1 MPRTNECE
9 YKMIKKVVRTGLAVA
24 LTTALAACSTFD
36 FSNDRIQYE
45 TSDSRAPLEVPPDL
59 SSVPGSDRYSVPS
72 RPQTVWASQQAQLDA
87 AQAADGNQAASLLLP
102 QGEVAKIVR
111 EGNNRWIHV
120 NMAPEMVWP
129 IMQDFWS
136 TVGLSLSRQD
146 AATGVMETNWA
157 ENRAKLP
164 QDIIRAT
171 LGRVIDMVYSTGER
185 DQYRA
190 RVERSANGGCDIFI
204 THRAMVEVVKS
215 LGGDNETTVWQPGP
229 SDPEME
235 AEMLTR
241 MTQRINQEF
250 NPNATKQ
257 TPAEHEAEV
266 EKLAAYQVENSVS
279 QLEQNAEGVA
289 TSIFIKEDF
298 ERAWR
303 RLALAVDRMGF
314 TVEDRDRSRGFFLV
328 RYLDEEYEEQ
338 KRSEQG
344 FWSNVFGRDTPV
356 EAPQYVIY
364 LQRLSDTECRV
375 HVLGPDGKAD
385 TTGVAPRILTL
396 LSEQTK

>member
-1 MPRTNECE
+1 M
-9 YKMIKKVVRTGLAVA
+9 MKKIVRTGLVVA
-24 LTTALAACSTFD
+24 LPMALAACSSFD
-36 FSNDRIQYE
+36 FGQDRIQYE
-45 TSDSRAPLEVPPDL
+45 TSDSRAPLEIPPDL
-59 SSVPGSDRYSVPS
+59 SSVPGSDRYAVPS
-72 RPQTVWASQQAQLDA
+72 RQQVIYASQQAQGN
-87 AQAADGNQAASLLLP
+87 AQGANQNAQLVLP
-102 QGEVAKIVR
+102 QGEVAKIIR
-111 EGNNRWIHV
+111 DGNDRWIHV
-120 NMAPEMVWP
+120 DLAPEIVWP
-129 IMQDFWS
+129 VMQDFWT

-164 QDIIRAT
+164 QDIIRGS
-171 LGRVIDMVYSTGER
+171 LGRIVDLVYSTGER

-190 RVERSANGGCDIFI
+190 RIERSATGGSDIFV

-215 LGGDNETTVWQPGP
+215 MGGDNETTVWQPGP

-241 MTQRINQEF
+241 LAQRINQEF
-250 NPNATKQ
+250 NPEAVKKSA
-257 TPAEHEAEV
+257 AEHEAEV
-266 EKLAAYQVENSVS
+266 QKLTSYQAEEAIS
-279 QLEQNAEGVA
+279 QLEQDAEGVA

-303 RLALAVDRMGF
+303 RVALAIDRMGF

-328 RYLDEEYEEQ
+328 RYLDQEYEEQ

-344 FWSNVFGRDTPV
+344 FWSNAFGNTKPV

-385 TTGVAPRILTL
+385 QTGVAPRILTL

>member
-1 MPRTNECE
+1 MSDS
-9 YKMIKKVVRTGLAVA
+9 KMIKKFVRTGLAVA
-24 LTTALAACSTFD
+24 LPMALAACSAID
-36 FSNDRIQYE
+36 FGQDRIQYE
-45 TSDSRAPLEVPPDL
+45 TSDSRAPLEIPPDL
-59 SSVPGSDRYSVPS
+59 SSVPGSDRYTVPS
-72 RPQTVWASQQAQLDA
+72 RPQTVWASQQAQADA
-87 AQAADGNQAASLLLP
+87 SASNGMPANMVLLP

-111 EGNNRWIHV
+111 EGNDRWIHV
-120 NMAPEMVWP
+120 NMTPEMVWP
-129 IMQDFWS
+129 IMQDFWT

-146 AATGVMETNWA
+146 ATTGVMETNWA

-171 LGRVIDMVYSTGER
+171 LGRVVDLVYSTGER

-190 RVERSANGGCDIFI
+190 RVERTADGGCDIFV

-215 LGGDNETTVWQPGP
+215 MGGDNETTVWQPGP

-241 MTQRINQEF
+241 LAHRINQEF
-250 NPNATKQ
+250 NPNSTK
-257 TPAEHEAEV
+257 PSAAEHEAEV
-266 EKLAAYQVENSVS
+266 EKLATYQPENSIS

-328 RYLDEEYEEQ
+328 RYLDQEYEDQ

-344 FWSNVFGRDTPV
+344 FWSNVFGKDTPV

>member
-1 MPRTNECE
+1 
-9 YKMIKKVVRTGLAVA
+9 MIKKVVRTGLAVA

-59 SSVPGSDRYSVPS
+59 NSVPGSDRYTVPS

-87 AQAADGNQAASLLLP
+87 AQAANGNQAASLLLP

-266 EKLAAYQVENSVS
+266 EKLASYQVEDSVS

-375 HVLGPDGKAD
+375 HVLGSDGKAD

>member
-1 MPRTNECE
+1 M
-9 YKMIKKVVRTGLAVA
+9 MKKIVRTGLVVA
-24 LTTALAACSTFD
+24 LPMALAACSSFD
-36 FSNDRIQYE
+36 FGQDRIQYE
-45 TSDSRAPLEVPPDL
+45 TSDSRAPLEIPPDL
-59 SSVPGSDRYSVPS
+59 SSVPGSDRYAVPS
-72 RPQTVWASQQAQLDA
+72 RQQVIYASQQAQGNAQDA
-87 AQAADGNQAASLLLP
+87 NQNAQLVLP
-102 QGEVAKIVR
+102 QGEVAKIIR
-111 EGNNRWIHV
+111 DGNDRWIHV
-120 NMAPEMVWP
+120 DLAPEIVWP
-129 IMQDFWS
+129 VMQDFWT

-164 QDIIRAT
+164 QDIIRGT
-171 LGRVIDMVYSTGER
+171 LGRIVDLVYSTGER

-190 RVERSANGGCDIFI
+190 RIERSATGGSDIFV

-215 LGGDNETTVWQPGP
+215 MGGDNETTVWQPGP

-241 MTQRINQEF
+241 LAQRINQEF
-250 NPNATKQ
+250 NPEAVKKSA
-257 TPAEHEAEV
+257 AEHEAEV
-266 EKLAAYQVENSVS
+266 QKLTSYQAEEAIS

-303 RLALAVDRMGF
+303 RVALAIDRMGF

-328 RYLDEEYEEQ
+328 RYLDQEYEEQ

-344 FWSNVFGRDTPV
+344 FWSNAFGNTKPV

-385 TTGVAPRILTL
+385 QTGVAPRILTL

>member
-1 MPRTNECE
+1 M
-9 YKMIKKVVRTGLAVA
+9 MKKIVRTGLVVA
-24 LTTALAACSTFD
+24 LPMALAACSSFD
-36 FSNDRIQYE
+36 FGQDRIQYE
-45 TSDSRAPLEVPPDL
+45 TSDSRAPLEIPPDL
-59 SSVPGSDRYSVPS
+59 SSVPGSDRYAVPS
-72 RPQTVWASQQAQLDA
+72 RQQVIYASQQAQGNVQSA
-87 AQAADGNQAASLLLP
+87 NQNAQLVLP
-102 QGEVAKIVR
+102 QGEVAKIIR
-111 EGNNRWIHV
+111 DGNDRWIHV
-120 NMAPEMVWP
+120 DLAPEIVWP
-129 IMQDFWS
+129 VMQDFWT

-164 QDIIRAT
+164 QDIIRGT
-171 LGRVIDMVYSTGER
+171 LGRIVDLVYSTGER

-190 RVERSANGGCDIFI
+190 RIERSATGGSDIFV

-215 LGGDNETTVWQPGP
+215 MGGDNETTVWQPGP

-241 MTQRINQEF
+241 LAQRINQEF
-250 NPNATKQ
+250 NPEAVKKSA
-257 TPAEHEAEV
+257 AEHEAEV
-266 EKLAAYQVENSVS
+266 QKLTSYQAEEAIS
-279 QLEQNAEGVA
+279 QLEQDAEGVA

-303 RLALAVDRMGF
+303 RVALAIDRMGF

-328 RYLDEEYEEQ
+328 RYLDQEYEEQ

-344 FWSNVFGRDTPV
+344 FWSNAFGNTKPV

-385 TTGVAPRILTL
+385 QTGVAPRILTL

>member
-1 MPRTNECE
+1 
-9 YKMIKKVVRTGLAVA
+9 MIKKVVRTGLVVA
-24 LTTALAACSTFD
+24 LPMALAACSTFD
-36 FSNDRIQYE
+36 FGQDRIQYE
-45 TSDSRAPLEVPPDL
+45 TSDSRAPLEIPPDL
-59 SSVPGSDRYSVPS
+59 TSVPGSDRFAVPS

-87 AQAADGNQAASLLLP
+87 AQAGNTNQNALVLLP

-120 NMAPEMVWP
+120 NLSPEMVWP
-129 IMQDFWS
+129 IMQDFWT
-136 TVGLSLSRQD
+136 TVGLSLARQD

-190 RVERSANGGCDIFI
+190 RVERSANGGSDIFV

-241 MTQRINQEF
+241 LAQRINQEF
-250 NPNATKQ
+250 NPEAVKKS
-257 TPAEHEAEV
+257 PAKHEAEV
-266 EKLAAYQVENSVS
+266 EKLASYQPENSVS
-279 QLEQNAEGVA
+279 QLEQDAEGVA
-289 TSIFIKEDF
+289 TSIYIKEDF

-303 RLALAVDRMGF
+303 RVALAVDRMGF

-328 RYLDEEYEEQ
+328 RYLDQEYEEQ

>member
-1 MPRTNECE
+1 M
-9 YKMIKKVVRTGLAVA
+9 MKKIVRTGLVVA
-24 LTTALAACSTFD
+24 LPMALAACSSFD
-36 FSNDRIQYE
+36 FGQDRIQYE
-45 TSDSRAPLEVPPDL
+45 TSDSRAPLEIPPDL
-59 SSVPGSDRYSVPS
+59 SSVPGSDRYAVPS
-72 RPQTVWASQQAQLDA
+72 RQQVIYASQQAQGN
-87 AQAADGNQAASLLLP
+87 AQGANQNAQLVLP
-102 QGEVAKIVR
+102 QGEVAKIIR
-111 EGNNRWIHV
+111 DGNDRWIHV
-120 NMAPEMVWP
+120 DLAPEIVWP
-129 IMQDFWS
+129 VMQDFWT

-164 QDIIRAT
+164 QDIIRGT
-171 LGRVIDMVYSTGER
+171 LGRIVDLVYSTGER

-190 RVERSANGGCDIFI
+190 RIERSATGGSDIFV

-215 LGGDNETTVWQPGP
+215 MGGDNETTVWQPGP

-241 MTQRINQEF
+241 LAQRINQEF
-250 NPNATKQ
+250 NPEAVKKSA
-257 TPAEHEAEV
+257 AEHEAEFQ
-266 EKLAAYQVENSVS
+266 KLTSYQAEEAIS
-279 QLEQNAEGVA
+279 QLEQDAEGVA

-303 RLALAVDRMGF
+303 RVALAIDRMGF

-328 RYLDEEYEEQ
+328 RYLDQEYEEQ

-344 FWSNVFGRDTPV
+344 FWSNAFGNTKPV

-385 TTGVAPRILTL
+385 QTGVAPRILTL

>member
-1 MPRTNECE
+1 MPRANECE

-59 SSVPGSDRYSVPS
+59 NSVPGSDRYTVPS
-72 RPQTVWASQQAQLDA
+72 RPHTVWASQQAQLDA

-190 RVERSANGGCDIFI
+190 RVERNANGGCDIFI

-241 MTQRINQEF
+241 MAHRINQEF

-266 EKLAAYQVENSVS
+266 EKLASYQVEDSVS
-279 QLEQNAEGVA
+279 QLEQDAQGVA

>member
-1 MPRTNECE
+1 
-9 YKMIKKVVRTGLAVA
+9 MIKKVVRTGLAVA

-59 SSVPGSDRYSVPS
+59 NSVPGSDRYTVPS

-87 AQAADGNQAASLLLP
+87 AQATNGNQAASLLLP

-266 EKLAAYQVENSVS
+266 EKLASYQVEDSVS

>member
-1 MPRTNECE
+1 
-9 YKMIKKVVRTGLAVA
+9 MIKKVVRTGLAVA

-59 SSVPGSDRYSVPS
+59 NSVPGSDRYTVPS

-87 AQAADGNQAASLLLP
+87 AQAANGNQAASLLLP

-146 AATGVMETNWA
+146 VATGVMETNWA

-266 EKLAAYQVENSVS
+266 EKLASYQVEDSVS

>member
-1 MPRTNECE
+1 M
-9 YKMIKKVVRTGLAVA
+9 MKKIVRTGLVVA
-24 LTTALAACSTFD
+24 LPMALAACSSFD
-36 FSNDRIQYE
+36 FGQDRIQYE
-45 TSDSRAPLEVPPDL
+45 TSDSRAPLEIPPDL
-59 SSVPGSDRYSVPS
+59 SSVPGSDRYAVPS
-72 RPQTVWASQQAQLDA
+72 RQQVIYASQQAQGN
-87 AQAADGNQAASLLLP
+87 AQGANQNAQLVLP
-102 QGEVAKIVR
+102 QGEVAKIIR
-111 EGNNRWIHV
+111 DGNDRWIHV
-120 NMAPEMVWP
+120 DLAPEIVWP
-129 IMQDFWS
+129 VMQDFWT

-266 EKLAAYQVENSVS
+266 EKLASYQVEDSVS

>member
-1 MPRTNECE
+1 
-9 YKMIKKVVRTGLAVA
+9 MIKKVVRTGLAVA

-59 SSVPGSDRYSVPS
+59 NSVPGSDRYTVPS
-72 RPQTVWASQQAQLDA
+72 RPQTVWASQQAQLVA
-87 AQAADGNQAASLLLP
+87 AQAANGNQAASLLLP

-146 AATGVMETNWA
+146 VATGVMETNWA

-266 EKLAAYQVENSVS
+266 EKLASYQVEDSVS

>member
-1 MPRTNECE
+1 
-9 YKMIKKVVRTGLAVA
+9 MIKKVVRTGLAVA

-59 SSVPGSDRYSVPS
+59 NSVPGSDRYNVPS
-72 RPQTVWASQQAQLDA
+72 RPHTVWASQQAQLDA

-190 RVERSANGGCDIFI
+190 RVERNANGGCDIFI

-241 MTQRINQEF
+241 MAHRINQEF

-266 EKLAAYQVENSVS
+266 EKLASYQVEDSVS
-279 QLEQNAEGVA
+279 QLEQDAQGVA

>member
-1 MPRTNECE
+1 
-9 YKMIKKVVRTGLAVA
+9 MIKKVVRTGLAVA

-59 SSVPGSDRYSVPS
+59 NSVPGSDRYTVPS

-87 AQAADGNQAASLLLP
+87 AQAANGNQAASLLLP

-266 EKLAAYQVENSVS
+266 EKLASYQVEDSVS

-344 FWSNVFGRDTPV
+344 FWSNVFGRDTPI

>member
-1 MPRTNECE
+1 
-9 YKMIKKVVRTGLAVA
+9 MIKKVVRTGLAVA

-59 SSVPGSDRYSVPS
+59 NSVPGSDRYTVPS

-87 AQAADGNQAASLLLP
+87 AQAANGNQAASLLLP

-266 EKLAAYQVENSVS
+266 EKLASYQVENSVS

-396 LSEQTK
+396 LSEQTR

>member
-1 MPRTNECE
+1 
-9 YKMIKKVVRTGLAVA
+9 MIKKVVRTGLAVA

-59 SSVPGSDRYSVPS
+59 NSVPGSDRYTVPS

-87 AQAADGNQAASLLLP
+87 AQAANGNQAASLLLP

-266 EKLAAYQVENSVS
+266 EKLASYQVENSVS

>member
-1 MPRTNECE
+1 M
-9 YKMIKKVVRTGLAVA
+9 MKKIVRTGLVVA
-24 LTTALAACSTFD
+24 LPMALAACSSFD
-36 FSNDRIQYE
+36 FGQDRIQYE
-45 TSDSRAPLEVPPDL
+45 TSDSRAPLEIPPDL
-59 SSVPGSDRYSVPS
+59 SSVQGSDRYAVPS
-72 RPQTVWASQQAQLDA
+72 RQQVIYASQQAQGN
-87 AQAADGNQAASLLLP
+87 AQGANQNAQLVLP
-102 QGEVAKIVR
+102 QGEVAKIIR
-111 EGNNRWIHV
+111 DGNDRWIHV
-120 NMAPEMVWP
+120 DLAPEIVWP
-129 IMQDFWS
+129 VMQDFWT

-164 QDIIRAT
+164 QDIIRGT
-171 LGRVIDMVYSTGER
+171 LGRIVDLVYSTGER

-190 RVERSANGGCDIFI
+190 RIERSATGGSDIFV

-215 LGGDNETTVWQPGP
+215 MGGDNETTVWQPGP

-241 MTQRINQEF
+241 LAQRINQEF
-250 NPNATKQ
+250 NPEAVKKSA
-257 TPAEHEAEV
+257 AEHEAEV
-266 EKLAAYQVENSVS
+266 QKLTSYQAEEAIS
-279 QLEQNAEGVA
+279 QLEQDAEGVA

-303 RLALAVDRMGF
+303 RVALAIDRMGF

-328 RYLDEEYEEQ
+328 RYLDQEYEEQ

-344 FWSNVFGRDTPV
+344 FWSNAFGNTKPV

-385 TTGVAPRILTL
+385 QTGVAPRILTL

>member
-1 MPRTNECE
+1 
-9 YKMIKKVVRTGLAVA
+9 MIKKVVRTGLAVA

-59 SSVPGSDRYSVPS
+59 NSVPGSDRYTVPS

-87 AQAADGNQAASLLLP
+87 AQAANGNQAASLLLP

-266 EKLAAYQVENSVS
+266 EKLASYQVEDSVS

-375 HVLGPDGKAD
+375 YVLGPDGKAD

>member
-1 MPRTNECE
+1 
-9 YKMIKKVVRTGLAVA
+9 MIKKVVRTGLAVA
-24 LTTALAACSTFD
+24 LSTALAACSTMN

-59 SSVPGSDRYSVPS
+59 NSVPGSDRYAVPS
-72 RPQTVWASQQAQLDA
+72 RPQTVWASQQAQADA
-87 AQAADGNQAASLLLP
+87 AHEANATQSNMLLLP
-102 QGEVAKIVR
+102 QGEVAQIVR

-120 NMAPEMVWP
+120 NMAPEMVWTV
-129 IMQDFWS
+129 MQDFWS

-146 AATGVMETNWA
+146 ATTGVMETNWA

-171 LGRVIDMVYSTGER
+171 LGRVVDMVYSTGER

-241 MTQRINQEF
+241 MSQHINQEF
-250 NPNATKQ
+250 NPNVTKQ
-257 TPAEHEAEV
+257 TPEEHKAEV
-266 EKLAAYQVENSVS
+266 EKLASYQVQDSVS
-279 QLEQNAEGVA
+279 QLEQDAEGVA
-289 TSIFIKEDF
+289 TSIYIKEDF

-328 RYLDEEYEEQ
+328 RYLDQEYEEQ

-364 LQRLSDTECRV
+364 LQRLSDNECRV

-396 LSEQTK
+396 LSEQTR

>member
-1 MPRTNECE
+1 
-9 YKMIKKVVRTGLAVA
+9 MIKKVVRTGLAVA

-59 SSVPGSDRYSVPS
+59 NSVPGSDRYTVPS

-87 AQAADGNQAASLLLP
+87 AQAANGNQAASLLLP

-266 EKLAAYQVENSVS
+266 EKLASYQVEDSVS

-385 TTGVAPRILTL
+385 ITGVAPRILTL

>member
-1 MPRTNECE
+1 
-9 YKMIKKVVRTGLAVA
+9 MIKKFVRTGLAVA
-24 LTTALAACSTFD
+24 LPMALAACSAID
-36 FSNDRIQYE
+36 FGQDRIQYE
-45 TSDSRAPLEVPPDL
+45 TSDSRAPLEIPPDL
-59 SSVPGSDRYSVPS
+59 SSVPGSDRYTVPS
-72 RPQTVWASQQAQLDA
+72 RPQTVWASQQAQADA
-87 AQAADGNQAASLLLP
+87 SASNGTPANMVLLP

-111 EGNNRWIHV
+111 EGNDRWIHV
-120 NMAPEMVWP
+120 NMTPEMVWP
-129 IMQDFWS
+129 IMQDFWT

-146 AATGVMETNWA
+146 VTTGVMETNWA

-171 LGRVIDMVYSTGER
+171 LGRVVDLVYSTGER

-190 RVERSANGGCDIFI
+190 RVERTADGGCDIFV

-215 LGGDNETTVWQPGP
+215 MGGDNETTVWQPGP

-241 MTQRINQEF
+241 LAHRINQEF
-250 NPNATKQ
+250 NPNSTK
-257 TPAEHEAEV
+257 PSAAEHEAEV
-266 EKLAAYQVENSVS
+266 EKLATYQPENSIS

-328 RYLDEEYEEQ
+328 RYLDQEYEDQ

-344 FWSNVFGRDTPV
+344 FWSNVFGKDTPV

>member
-1 MPRTNECE
+1 M
-9 YKMIKKVVRTGLAVA
+9 MKKIVRTGLVVA
-24 LTTALAACSTFD
+24 LPMALAACSSFD
-36 FSNDRIQYE
+36 FGQDRIQYE
-45 TSDSRAPLEVPPDL
+45 TSDSRAPLEIPPDL
-59 SSVPGSDRYSVPS
+59 SSVPGSDRYAVPS
-72 RPQTVWASQQAQLDA
+72 RQQVIYASQQAQGN
-87 AQAADGNQAASLLLP
+87 AQGANQNAQLVLP
-102 QGEVAKIVR
+102 QGEVAKIIR
-111 EGNNRWIHV
+111 DGNDRWIHV
-120 NMAPEMVWP
+120 DLAPEIVWP
-129 IMQDFWS
+129 VMQDFWT

-164 QDIIRAT
+164 QDIIRGT
-171 LGRVIDMVYSTGER
+171 LGRIVDLVYSTGER

-190 RVERSANGGCDIFI
+190 RIERSATGGSDIFV

-215 LGGDNETTVWQPGP
+215 MGGDNETTVWQPGP

-241 MTQRINQEF
+241 LAQRINQEF
-250 NPNATKQ
+250 NPEAVKKSA
-257 TPAEHEAEV
+257 AEHEAEV
-266 EKLAAYQVENSVS
+266 QKLTSYQAEEAIS
-279 QLEQNAEGVA
+279 QLEQDAEGVA

-303 RLALAVDRMGF
+303 RVALAIDRMGF

-328 RYLDEEYEEQ
+328 RYLDQEYEEQ

-344 FWSNVFGRDTPV
+344 FWSNAFGNTKPV

-375 HVLGPDGKAD
+375 HVLGPDDKAD
-385 TTGVAPRILTL
+385 QTGVAPRILTL

>member
-1 MPRTNECE
+1 
-9 YKMIKKVVRTGLAVA
+9 MIKKFVRTGLAVA
-24 LTTALAACSTFD
+24 LPMALAACSAID
-36 FSNDRIQYE
+36 FGQDRIQYE
-45 TSDSRAPLEVPPDL
+45 TSDSRAPLEIPPDL
-59 SSVPGSDRYSVPS
+59 SSVPGSDRYTVPS
-72 RPQTVWASQQAQLDA
+72 RPQTVWASQQAQADA
-87 AQAADGNQAASLLLP
+87 SASNGTPANMVLLP

-111 EGNNRWIHV
+111 EGNDRWIHV
-120 NMAPEMVWP
+120 NMTPEMVWP
-129 IMQDFWS
+129 IMQDFWT

-146 AATGVMETNWA
+146 ATTGVMETNWA

-171 LGRVIDMVYSTGER
+171 LGRVVDLVYSTGER

-190 RVERSANGGCDIFI
+190 RVERTADGGCDIFV

-215 LGGDNETTVWQPGP
+215 MGGDNETTVWQPGP

-241 MTQRINQEF
+241 LAHRINQEF
-250 NPNATKQ
+250 NPNSTK
-257 TPAEHEAEV
+257 PSAAEHEAEV
-266 EKLAAYQVENSVS
+266 EKLATYQPENSIS

-328 RYLDEEYEEQ
+328 RYLDQEYEDQ

-344 FWSNVFGRDTPV
+344 FWSNVFGKDTPV

>member
-1 MPRTNECE
+1 M
-9 YKMIKKVVRTGLAVA
+9 MKKIVRTGLVVA
-24 LTTALAACSTFD
+24 LPMALAACSSFD
-36 FSNDRIQYE
+36 FGQDRIQYE
-45 TSDSRAPLEVPPDL
+45 TSDSRAPLEIPPDL
-59 SSVPGSDRYSVPS
+59 SSVPGSDRYAVPS
-72 RPQTVWASQQAQLDA
+72 RQQVIYASQQAQGNTQGA
-87 AQAADGNQAASLLLP
+87 NQNAQLVLP
-102 QGEVAKIVR
+102 QGEVAKIIR
-111 EGNNRWIHV
+111 DGNDRWIHV
-120 NMAPEMVWP
+120 DLAPEIVWP
-129 IMQDFWS
+129 VMQDFWT
-136 TVGLSLSRQD
+136 TVGLSLFRQD

-164 QDIIRAT
+164 QDIIRGT
-171 LGRVIDMVYSTGER
+171 LGRIVDLVYSTGER

-190 RVERSANGGCDIFI
+190 RIERSATGGSDIFV

-215 LGGDNETTVWQPGP
+215 MGGDNETTVWQPGP

-241 MTQRINQEF
+241 LAQRINQEF
-250 NPNATKQ
+250 NPEAVKKSA
-257 TPAEHEAEV
+257 AEHEAEV
-266 EKLAAYQVENSVS
+266 QKLTSYQAEEAIS
-279 QLEQNAEGVA
+279 QLEQDAEGVA

-303 RLALAVDRMGF
+303 RVALAIDRMGF

-328 RYLDEEYEEQ
+328 RYLDQEYEEQ

-344 FWSNVFGRDTPV
+344 FWSNAFGNTKPV

-385 TTGVAPRILTL
+385 QTGVAPRILTL

>member
-1 MPRTNECE
+1 
-9 YKMIKKVVRTGLAVA
+9 MIKKFVRTGLAVA
-24 LTTALAACSTFD
+24 LPMALAACSAID
-36 FSNDRIQYE
+36 FGQDRIQYE
-45 TSDSRAPLEVPPDL
+45 TSDSRAPLEIPPDL
-59 SSVPGSDRYSVPS
+59 SSVPGSDRYTVPS
-72 RPQTVWASQQAQLDA
+72 RPQTVWASQQAQADA
-87 AQAADGNQAASLLLP
+87 SASNGTPANMVLLP

-111 EGNNRWIHV
+111 EGNDRWIHV
-120 NMAPEMVWP
+120 NMTPEMVWP
-129 IMQDFWS
+129 IMQDFWT

-146 AATGVMETNWA
+146 ATTGVMETNWA

-171 LGRVIDMVYSTGER
+171 LGRVVDLVYSTGER

-190 RVERSANGGCDIFI
+190 RVERTADGGCDIFV

-215 LGGDNETTVWQPGP
+215 MGGDNETTVWQPGP

-241 MTQRINQEF
+241 LAHRINQEF
-250 NPNATKQ
+250 NPNSTK
-257 TPAEHEAEV
+257 PSAAEHEAEV
-266 EKLAAYQVENSVS
+266 EKLATYQPENSIS

-328 RYLDEEYEEQ
+328 RYLDQEYEDQ

-344 FWSNVFGRDTPV
+344 FWSNVFGKDTPV

-385 TTGVAPRILTL
+385 TTGVAPRIITL

>member
-1 MPRTNECE
+1 
-9 YKMIKKVVRTGLAVA
+9 MIKKFVRTGLAVA
-24 LTTALAACSTFD
+24 LPMALAACSAID
-36 FSNDRIQYE
+36 FGQDRIQYE
-45 TSDSRAPLEVPPDL
+45 TSDSRAPLEIPPDL
-59 SSVPGSDRYSVPS
+59 SSVPGSDRYTVPS
-72 RPQTVWASQQAQLDA
+72 RPQTVWASQQAQ
-87 AQAADGNQAASLLLP
+87 ADVSASDGTPANMVLLP

-111 EGNNRWIHV
+111 EGNDRWIHV
-120 NMAPEMVWP
+120 NMTPEMVWP
-129 IMQDFWS
+129 IMQDFWT

-146 AATGVMETNWA
+146 ATTGVMETNWA

-171 LGRVIDMVYSTGER
+171 LGRVVDLVYSTGER

-190 RVERSANGGCDIFI
+190 RVERTADGGCDIFV

-215 LGGDNETTVWQPGP
+215 MGGDNETTVWQPGP

-241 MTQRINQEF
+241 LAHRINQEF
-250 NPNATKQ
+250 NPNSTK
-257 TPAEHEAEV
+257 PSAAEHQAEV
-266 EKLAAYQVENSVS
+266 EKLATYQPENSIS

-289 TSIFIKEDF
+289 TSIFIREDF

-328 RYLDEEYEEQ
+328 RYLDQEYEDQ

-344 FWSNVFGRDTPV
+344 FWSNVFGKDTPV

>member
-1 MPRTNECE
+1 M
-9 YKMIKKVVRTGLAVA
+9 V
-24 LTTALAACSTFD
+24 
-36 FSNDRIQYE
+36 
-45 TSDSRAPLEVPPDL
+45 
-59 SSVPGSDRYSVPS
+59 
-72 RPQTVWASQQAQLDA
+72 
-87 AQAADGNQAASLLLP
+87 LLP

-111 EGNNRWIHV
+111 EGNDRWIHV
-120 NMAPEMVWP
+120 NMTPEMVWP
-129 IMQDFWS
+129 IMQDFWT

-146 AATGVMETNWA
+146 ATTGVMETNWA

-171 LGRVIDMVYSTGER
+171 LGRVVDLVYSTGER

-190 RVERSANGGCDIFI
+190 RVERTADGGCDIFV

-215 LGGDNETTVWQPGP
+215 MGGDNETTVWQPGP

-241 MTQRINQEF
+241 LAHRINQEF
-250 NPNATKQ
+250 NPNSTK
-257 TPAEHEAEV
+257 PSAAEHEAEV
-266 EKLAAYQVENSVS
+266 EKLATYQPENSIS

-328 RYLDEEYEEQ
+328 RYLDQEYEDQ

-344 FWSNVFGRDTPV
+344 FWSNVFGKDTPV

>member
-1 MPRTNECE
+1 
-9 YKMIKKVVRTGLAVA
+9 MIKKVVRTGLAVA

-59 SSVPGSDRYSVPS
+59 NSVPGSDRYTVPS

-87 AQAADGNQAASLLLP
+87 AQATNGNQAASLLLP

-146 AATGVMETNWA
+146 AATGVIETNWA

-266 EKLAAYQVENSVS
+266 EKLASYQVEDSVS